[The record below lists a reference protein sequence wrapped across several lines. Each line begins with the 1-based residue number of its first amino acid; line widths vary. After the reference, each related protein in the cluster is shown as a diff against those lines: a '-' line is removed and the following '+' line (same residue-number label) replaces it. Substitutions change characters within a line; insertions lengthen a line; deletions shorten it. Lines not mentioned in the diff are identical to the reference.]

1 MVIQGGTMD
10 LILSKL
16 LILPGILLG
25 ISIHEFAHG
34 YAADRMGDNT
44 AAMQG
49 RLTLNPLKHIDPMGF
64 ICLLLFGFG
73 WAKPVMINRRNFKN
87 PRRDDAIVALAGPL
101 ANFITA
107 FVFVGLMK
115 LTIMYMPNT
124 ITTKILFQLLQGTVS
139 INLVLMAFNLI
150 PIPPLDGHHI
160 LGSIGGVKVWNFYYK
175 YYDQLRF
182 LMLLL
187 IVFRGIGTII
197 GPTINFFYRFLY
209 SIFF

>member
-1 MVIQGGTMD
+1 MD
-10 LILSKL
+10 YILNKL

-34 YAADRMGDNT
+34 YAAVKMGDDT
-44 AAMQG
+44 PLMQD
-49 RLTLNPLKHIDPMGF
+49 RLTLNPIKHIDPMGF

-87 PRRDDAIVALAGPL
+87 PRRDDAIVAIAGPL
-101 ANFITA
+101 ANFIIA
-107 FVFVGLMK
+107 FLFVGLMK
-115 LTIMYMPNT
+115 LTDMFMPYT
-124 ITTKILFQLLQGTVS
+124 LSTQILWEVLRSTVS
-139 INLVLMAFNLI
+139 INLVLMIFNLI

-160 LGSIGGVKVWNFYYK
+160 LGSIGGAGVWNFYYK
-175 YYDQLRF
+175 YYDHLRF
-182 LMLLL
+182 VMLLL

-197 GPTINFFYRFLY
+197 GPIINYLYGFLI

>member
-1 MVIQGGTMD
+1 MNS
-10 LILSKL
+10 ILDKL

-34 YAADRMGDNT
+34 YAAVEMGDDT
-44 AAMQG
+44 PLMQD

-73 WAKPVMINRRNFKN
+73 WAKPVIINRRNFKN
-87 PRRDDAIVALAGPL
+87 PRRDDAIVAIAGPL
-101 ANFITA
+101 ANFMTA
-107 FVFVGLMK
+107 FLFVGLMK
-115 LTIMYMPNT
+115 LTDMFMPYSLST
-124 ITTKILFQLLQGTVS
+124 QILWEVLQSTVW
-139 INLVLMAFNLI
+139 INLVLMIFNLI

-160 LGSIGGVKVWNFYYK
+160 LGSIGGARVWNFYYK

-182 LMLLL
+182 AMLLI
-187 IVFRGIGTII
+187 IVFRGISKII
-197 GPTINFFYRFLY
+197 GPAIHYLFNFLI

>member
-1 MVIQGGTMD
+1 MNS
-10 LILSKL
+10 ILDKL

-34 YAADRMGDNT
+34 YAAVKMGDDT
-44 AAMQG
+44 PLMQD

-73 WAKPVMINRRNFKN
+73 WAKPVIINRRNFKN
-87 PRRDDAIVALAGPL
+87 PRRDDAIVAIAGPL
-101 ANFITA
+101 ANFMTA
-107 FVFVGLMK
+107 FLFVGLMK
-115 LTIMYMPNT
+115 LTMFMPYSLST
-124 ITTKILFQLLQGTVS
+124 QILWEVLQSTVW
-139 INLVLMAFNLI
+139 INLVLMIFNLI

-160 LGSIGGVKVWNFYYK
+160 LGSIGGARVWNFYYK

-182 LMLLL
+182 AMLLI
-187 IVFRGIGTII
+187 IVFRGISKII
-197 GPTINFFYRFLY
+197 GPAIHYLFNFLI

>member
-1 MVIQGGTMD
+1 MNYLLD
-10 LILSKL
+10 KL

-25 ISIHEFAHG
+25 ISVHECAHG
-34 YAADRMGDNT
+34 YVAVKMGDDT
-44 AAMQG
+44 PLLQG

-73 WAKPVMINRRNFKN
+73 WAKPVMINSRNFKN
-87 PRRDDAIVALAGPL
+87 PRRDDALVSIAGPL

-107 FVFVGLMK
+107 FIFMGLMK
-115 LTIMYMPNT
+115 LTDMFMPVNT
-124 ITTKILFQLLQGTVS
+124 STQILWQVLINTVS
-139 INLVLMAFNLI
+139 INLVLMVFNLI

-160 LGSIGGVKVWNFYYK
+160 LGSIGGAKVWNFYYK

-182 LMLLL
+182 VMLLL
-187 IVFRGIGTII
+187 IVFDVVSMII
-197 GPTINFFYRFLY
+197 SPVINGLFRFLT